1 MTAIRIVYGLGVGY
15 LISQCLTGII
25 VLIFSTCW
33 DDYSYYYSSSGISAA
48 CRIAPFWILYFCG
61 LALAIGA
68 LLLRHRLR
76 VLTLPVLVGGLLL
89 LISPSGLST
98 WSLIGLIGSLTYQ
111 YGGTDYMWGPGP
123 VWQVIAIAVALAVL
137 AAVGYR
143 TLAASGEY
151 EGAVTTDATEGG
163 AGMSAIRIVYGLGIG
178 VLIAMVVIIGIISF
192 YEPPYSYYGYGSSTG
207 YAVSVLLIAGILGLV
222 LTVLGLMLPSRIN
235 PIKLG
240 MLSGGFIILL
250 FAIIYPSLF
259 GLGLAGAF
267 GASFVALIVLVL
279 AGFFGLPS
287 RRE

>member
-1 MTAIRIVYGLGVGY
+1 MTAIRVVYGLGVGY
-15 LISQCLTGII
+15 LISQCLTW
-25 VLIFSTCW
+25 LIALCFSTCW
-33 DDYSYYYSSSGISAA
+33 DDYSYYYGGSGIPSA
-48 CRIAPFWILYFCG
+48 CLIAPFWILYFCG

-68 LLLRHRLR
+68 LLFRHRLR

-89 LISPSGLST
+89 VVSPSGWSP
-98 WSLIGLIGSLTYQ
+98 WSLLGYLTSP
-111 YGGTDYMWGPGP
+111 YGGMSYMWGVGP
-123 VWQVIAIAVALAVL
+123 VWQMIAIAAALAALAV
-137 AAVGYR
+137 VGYR
-143 TLAASGEY
+143 TLKARADY
-151 EGAVTTDATEGG
+151 EDTTTPDDTEGG

-178 VLIAMVVIIGIISF
+178 VLIAMVVIMGFISF
-192 YEPPYSYYGYGSSTG
+192 YDPPYSYYGYGNTTG
-207 YAVSVLLIAGILGLV
+207 YAVSVLLIAGILGLI
-222 LTVLGLMLPSRIN
+222 LTVLGLVLPSRIN

-259 GLGLAGAF
+259 GLGLEGAF